1 MMKYIVLISMLFVL
15 GESQRPFY
23 AGIGRYP
30 GVHPRF
36 TTTTASPINIPT
48 RGILSYS
55 LHIRFPAKW
64 KNLKQT
70 HVLITETIWTEDIF
84 YIDLVE
90 HRSIIKSEV
99 LYSKG
104 YNVISD

>member
-36 TTTTASPINIPT
+36 TTTTASPINDLSRNRFNEIDTDKRNPELQPT
-48 RGILSYS
+48 YQV
-55 LHIRFPAKW
+55 P
-64 KNLKQT
+64 
-70 HVLITETIWTEDIF
+70 
-84 YIDLVE
+84 
-90 HRSIIKSEV
+90 SEV
-99 LYSKG
+99 EKSKTNSRFDNGDNLDRRYFLYRPRG
-104 YNVISD
+104 TPIYY